1 MHPTMTLDQLRQTI
15 EQWWTAEIPLAG
27 SGNASSSQW
36 WALELAL
43 KQLPAPAV
51 AEVLLDWWETTGCLS
66 AELPT
71 TGSADQAPATSEET
85 GLATAIKKRRALLE
99 AWVRSAERQT
109 LAGDS
114 DEGDSDAGDSDA
126 GDSDEGDT
134 GEGDSGAGD
143 TEGAVAAAT
152 QGKAATGALSTE
164 ILNRIEAAY
173 RELLADAPERC
184 LLLARLAW
192 GDEAALRCFV
202 RLLVADPPGHEE
214 GLRHVLTPLLRRPN
228 LPTEVLFPELL
239 GAMSELG
246 LATAILDFANYLYRE
261 RGVRPH
267 PASPRLQPLAQL
279 LADVTQQLLRI
290 EAAPLSAGIPVDRI
304 SQVIND
310 SVGLISALCDFLAL
324 HGDPTVAAKLFPCL
338 EMRHRRVQTEAAY
351 ALAALGQ
358 EIGRD
363 RLVALAAEPLVR
375 RRVLAYAQPL
385 GLTERI
391 DADFQTAAALAE
403 SELVLY
409 LAHPQ
414 NMGLAPKNT
423 TLLDERRLS
432 WPGYEQPVD
441 CFLFQFEYPFSE
453 HPYRN
458 IGIVGPVTQTFS
470 VDLSELASED
480 LYSVFAGWHVSH
492 PEIYPLLAADFG
504 PQQSGTVARL
514 QRRLHDQQ
522 VESLEPE
529 LLGRCL
535 DQWVLVARGRR
546 GSDVGW
552 AVASEHEP
560 LWLPDDAGWVNLDAT
575 SIWYFWL
582 GRTMLQQFNPGWGA

>member
-1 MHPTMTLDQLRQTI
+1 MTPTITLDQLRQTI
-15 EQWWTAEIPLAG
+15 EQWWTAEVPLAG
-27 SGNASSSQW
+27 SGNVSSSQW

-43 KQLPAPAV
+43 RQLPGPAV
-51 AEVLLDWWETTGCLS
+51 AGVLLDWWEAAGGMSVGLS
-66 AELPT
+66 TEGSSDQEPT
-71 TGSADQAPATSEET
+71 TAAEASV
-85 GLATAIKKRRALLE
+85 ATASKKRRALLE
-99 AWVRSAERQT
+99 AWVRSAERQ
-109 LAGDS
+109 AMSEDAES
-114 DEGDSDAGDSDA
+114 ADAGLGETGLGETGLGGTAIEVADA
-126 GDSDEGDT
+126 TRG
-134 GEGDSGAGD
+134 
-143 TEGAVAAAT
+143 TEAI
-152 QGKAATGALSTE
+152 GALSTAT
-164 ILNRIEAAY
+164 LARIEAAY
-173 RELLADAPERC
+173 RELVADSPERC

-192 GDEAALRCFV
+192 GDEASLRCFV
-202 RLLVADPPGHEE
+202 RLLVADPPCYEE
-214 GLRHVLTPLLRRPN
+214 GLRQVLTPLLRRSDFPA
-228 LPTEVLFPELL
+228 EVLFPDLL

-267 PASPRLQPLAQL
+267 PASTRLQPLAQL

-290 EAAPLSAGIPVDRI
+290 EDAPLSAGIPVNRI

-324 HGDPTVAAKLFPCL
+324 HGDPAVAAKLFPCL

-358 EIGRD
+358 ELGRD

-432 WPGYEQPVD
+432 WPGYEQPVA

-453 HPYRN
+453 NPYRN

-504 PQQSGTVARL
+504 PQQSGMVARL

-522 VESLEPE
+522 VESIEPH

-535 DQWVLVARGRR
+535 EQWILVARGRR
-546 GSDVGW
+546 GSDLGW

-575 SIWYFWL
+575 SIWHFWL
-582 GRTMLQQFNPGWGA
+582 GRTLLQQFNPGWGA

>member
-1 MHPTMTLDQLRQTI
+1 MTLDQLRQTI
-15 EQWWTAEIPLAG
+15 EQWWTAEVPLAV
-27 SGNASSSQW
+27 SGQTSSGQW

-51 AEVLLDWWETTGCLS
+51 AEVLLDWWETAGRMS
-66 AELPT
+66 VEPPT
-71 TGSADQAPATSEET
+71 TGSADQEPATSEEA
-85 GLATAIKKRRALLE
+85 GLATAMKKRRALLE
-99 AWVRSAERQT
+99 AWVRSAERQA
-109 LAGDS
+109 LAEDT
-114 DEGDSDAGDSDA
+114 EAEAPDAGNA
-126 GDSDEGDT
+126 
-134 GEGDSGAGD
+134 AI
-143 TEGAVAAAT
+143 AAAE
-152 QGKAATGALSTE
+152 ATRGTEDARALSNAT
-164 ILNRIEAAY
+164 LSRMEAAY
-173 RELLADAPERC
+173 RELVADAPERC

-202 RLLVADPPGHEE
+202 RLMAADPPRYEE
-214 GLRHVLTPLLRRPN
+214 GLRQVLTPLLRRSD
-228 LPTEVLFPELL
+228 LPVEVLFPELL

-324 HGDPTVAAKLFPCL
+324 HGDTTVATKLFPCL

-423 TLLDERRLS
+423 TLLDERRLN

-453 HPYRN
+453 NPYRN
-458 IGIVGPVTQTFS
+458 IGIVGPVTQSFS
-470 VDLSELASED
+470 IDLSELASED

-504 PQQSGTVARL
+504 PQQNGAVARL

-522 VESLEPE
+522 VESIEPE

-535 DQWVLVARGRR
+535 EQWVLVARGRR
-546 GSDVGW
+546 GSDEGW
-552 AVASEHEP
+552 AVTSEQEP
-560 LWLPDDAGWVNLDAT
+560 LWLPDDAGWANLDAT

-582 GRTMLQQFNPGWGA
+582 GRTLLKQFNPGWGA